1 MLEHILGNIV
11 YKNNNNKNKQ
21 ENRFKEKKKRIQK
34 IAVHQS
40 PLNTDLEKMMYEY
53 NKATQNSTDKHVEQ
67 GDCIFAC

>member
-1 MLEHILGNIV
+1 LNIFWATLFIRTTTT
-11 YKNNNNKNKQ
+11 KT
-21 ENRFKEKKKRIQK
+21 NRKTGLKKKKKRIQK